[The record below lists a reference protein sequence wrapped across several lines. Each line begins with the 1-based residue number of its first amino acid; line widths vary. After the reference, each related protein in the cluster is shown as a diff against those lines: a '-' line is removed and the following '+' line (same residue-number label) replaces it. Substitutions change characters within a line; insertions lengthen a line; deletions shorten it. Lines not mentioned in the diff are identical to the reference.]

1 MGDDS
6 HSVAVIV
13 VRQSQ
18 FCQSNRWN
26 YSTLILH
33 RTFVSE
39 VLRTCSAVTL
49 IMLVIFLVIRTLGFL
64 RMAAEGVMPLGRIV
78 SLLGLKL
85 LSYLDVMLPL
95 MLYVA
100 ILLVLGRWRKDN
112 ELIVFAASGLGL
124 PAFLRPSSTLMLI
137 SVLFIGG
144 FSFYLSPLSVEAGA
158 RVETEL
164 RNRSDLESVVP
175 GLFIESSSA
184 SAVYFVESR
193 NADSKQL
200 KNLFV
205 YGLDLGNEVVI
216 VAPNGYQE
224 THSGTDYLVMTDGE
238 RYDGAPGSPTYRVT
252 RFEKYGIRIQ
262 QQASGPLQ
270 VPLRGW
276 KTQRLMGN
284 PRSVADA
291 VAWLVGNT
299 NPLLVSELCWRISKV
314 VMVPVLILFALASSS
329 GYSRRQRLPGFVIA
343 LGIYF
348 VYYNSVG
355 LLVGMIRNGAV
366 TDSTMLW
373 LLHLL
378 MLVAAGYFF
387 WCRSNNRPLLGRL
400 NAAA

>member
-1 MGDDS
+1 
-6 HSVAVIV
+6 
-13 VRQSQ
+13 
-18 FCQSNRWN
+18 
-26 YSTLILH
+26 
-33 RTFVSE
+33 
-39 VLRTCSAVTL
+39 
-49 IMLVIFLVIRTLGFL
+49 
-64 RMAAEGVMPLGRIV
+64 MPLGRIV
-78 SLLGLKL
+78 SLLGLKV

-112 ELIVFAASGLGL
+112 ELIVLAASGLGL
-124 PAFLRPSSTLMLI
+124 PAFLRPAVTLMLI
-137 SVLFIGG
+137 SVLLIGG
-144 FSFYLSPLSVEAGA
+144 FSFYLSPLSVQAGA

-175 GLFIESSSA
+175 GLFIESASA

-193 NADSKQL
+193 DADSKRL
-200 KNLFV
+200 KNLFA
-205 YGLDLGNEVVI
+205 YGSDLGNEVVI
-216 VAPNGYQE
+216 VAANGYQE
-224 THSGTDYLVMTDGE
+224 TRSGTDYLVMTEGV
-238 RYDGAPGSPTYRVT
+238 RYDGTPGSPTYRVT

-284 PRSVADA
+284 TFCKGTECR
-291 VAWLVGNT
+291 

-314 VMVPVLILFALASSS
+314 VMVPVLILFALASNS

-348 VYYNSVG
+348 VYYNAVG
-355 LLVGMIRNGAV
+355 LLVGMIRNGTV

>member
-1 MGDDS
+1 
-6 HSVAVIV
+6 
-13 VRQSQ
+13 
-18 FCQSNRWN
+18 
-26 YSTLILH
+26 
-33 RTFVSE
+33 
-39 VLRTCSAVTL
+39 
-49 IMLVIFLVIRTLGFL
+49 MLVIFLVIRTLGFL

-112 ELIVFAASGLGL
+112 ELIVLAASGLGL
-124 PAFLRPSSTLMLI
+124 PAFLRPAVTLMLI
-137 SVLFIGG
+137 SVLLIGG
-144 FSFYLSPLSVEAGA
+144 FSFYLSPLSVQAGA

-164 RNRSDLESVVP
+164 RNRSDLQSVVP
-175 GLFIESSSA
+175 GLFIESASA

-193 NADSKQL
+193 DADSKRL
-200 KNLFV
+200 KNLFA
-205 YGLDLGNEVVI
+205 YGSDLGNEVVI
-216 VAPNGYQE
+216 VAANGYQE
-224 THSGTDYLVMTDGE
+224 TRSGTDYLVMTEGV
-238 RYDGAPGSPTYRVT
+238 RYDGTPGSPTYRVT

-262 QQASGPLQ
+262 QQSSGPLN

-276 KTQRLMGN
+276 KTQRLIN
-284 PRSVADA
+284 ST
-291 VAWLVGNT
+291 NST

-314 VMVPVLILFALASSS
+314 VMVPVLILFALASNS

-348 VYYNSVG
+348 VYYNAVG
-355 LLVGMIRNGAV
+355 LLVGMIRNGTV

>member
-1 MGDDS
+1 
-6 HSVAVIV
+6 
-13 VRQSQ
+13 
-18 FCQSNRWN
+18 
-26 YSTLILH
+26 
-33 RTFVSE
+33 
-39 VLRTCSAVTL
+39 
-49 IMLVIFLVIRTLGFL
+49 MLVIFLVIRTLGFL

-112 ELIVFAASGLGL
+112 ELIVLAASGLGL
-124 PAFLRPSSTLMLI
+124 PAFLRPAVTLMLI
-137 SVLFIGG
+137 SVLLIGG
-144 FSFYLSPLSVEAGA
+144 FSFYLSPLSVQAGA

-175 GLFIESSSA
+175 GLFIESASA

-193 NADSKQL
+193 DADSNRL
-200 KNLFV
+200 KNIFA
-205 YGLDLGNEVVI
+205 YGADLGNEVVI
-216 VAPNGYQE
+216 VAANGYQE
-224 THSGTDYLVMTDGE
+224 TRSGTDYLVMTDGV
-238 RYDGAPGSPTYRVT
+238 RYDGTPGSPTYRVT

-262 QQASGPLQ
+262 QAFSGPLQ
-270 VPLRGW
+270 VPVRGW

-284 PRSVADA
+284 PFCKGTGCR
-291 VAWLVGNT
+291 
-299 NPLLVSELCWRISKV
+299 NPLLVSELCWRISKGV
-314 VMVPVLILFALASSS
+314 RVPVLILFALASNS

-348 VYYNSVG
+348 VYYNAVG
-355 LLVGMIRNGAV
+355 LLVGMIRNGTV

-378 MLVAAGYFF
+378 MLMAAGYFF

>member
-1 MGDDS
+1 
-6 HSVAVIV
+6 
-13 VRQSQ
+13 
-18 FCQSNRWN
+18 
-26 YSTLILH
+26 
-33 RTFVSE
+33 
-39 VLRTCSAVTL
+39 
-49 IMLVIFLVIRTLGFL
+49 MLVIFLVIRTLGFL

-78 SLLGLKL
+78 SLLGLKV

-112 ELIVFAASGLGL
+112 ELIVLAASGLGL
-124 PAFLRPSSTLMLI
+124 PAFLRPAVTLMLI
-137 SVLFIGG
+137 SVLLIGG
-144 FSFYLSPLSVEAGA
+144 FSFYLSPLSVQAGA

-175 GLFIESSSA
+175 GLFIESASA

-193 NADSKQL
+193 DADSKRL
-200 KNLFV
+200 KNLFA
-205 YGLDLGNEVVI
+205 YGSDLGNEVVI

-224 THSGTDYLVMTDGE
+224 TRSGTDYLVMTEGE
-238 RYDGAPGSPTYRVT
+238 RYDGTPGSPTYRVT

-262 QQASGPLQ
+262 QQSSGPLQ

-291 VAWLVGNT
+291 VAWLVGDP

-314 VMVPVLILFALASSS
+314 VMVPVLILFALASNS

-348 VYYNSVG
+348 VYYNAVG
-355 LLVGMIRNGAV
+355 LLVGMIRNGTV

>member
-1 MGDDS
+1 
-6 HSVAVIV
+6 
-13 VRQSQ
+13 
-18 FCQSNRWN
+18 
-26 YSTLILH
+26 
-33 RTFVSE
+33 
-39 VLRTCSAVTL
+39 
-49 IMLVIFLVIRTLGFL
+49 MLVIFLVIRTLGFL

-112 ELIVFAASGLGL
+112 ELIVLAASGLGL
-124 PAFLRPSSTLMLI
+124 PAFLRPAVTLMLI
-137 SVLFIGG
+137 SVLLIGG
-144 FSFYLSPLSVEAGA
+144 FSFYLSPLSVQAGA

-175 GLFIESSSA
+175 GLFIESASA

-193 NADSKQL
+193 DADSKRL
-200 KNLFV
+200 KNLFA
-205 YGLDLGNEVVI
+205 YGSDLGNEVVI
-216 VAPNGYQE
+216 VAANGYQE
-224 THSGTDYLVMTDGE
+224 TRSGTDYLVMTEGV
-238 RYDGAPGSPTYRVT
+238 RYDGTPGSPTYRVT

-262 QQASGPLQ
+262 QQSSGPLN

-276 KTQRLMGN
+276 KTQRLMA
-284 PRSVADA
+284 S
-291 VAWLVGNT
+291 T
-299 NPLLVSELCWRISKV
+299 NPLPVSELCWRISKV
-314 VMVPVLILFALASSS
+314 VMVPILILFALASSS

-348 VYYNSVG
+348 VYYNAVG
-355 LLVGMIRNGAV
+355 LLVGMIRNGTV

>member
-175 GLFIESSSA
+175 GLFIESASA
-184 SAVYFVESR
+184 RAVYFVESR
-193 NADSKQL
+193 NADSKRL

-224 THSGTDYLVMTDGE
+224 THSGADYLVMTDGE
-238 RYDGAPGSPTYRVT
+238 RYDGTPGSPTYRVT

-284 PRSVADA
+284 TFCKGTGCR
-291 VAWLVGNT
+291 

-366 TDSTMLW
+366 ADSTMLW

>member
-1 MGDDS
+1 
-6 HSVAVIV
+6 
-13 VRQSQ
+13 
-18 FCQSNRWN
+18 
-26 YSTLILH
+26 
-33 RTFVSE
+33 
-39 VLRTCSAVTL
+39 
-49 IMLVIFLVIRTLGFL
+49 MLVIFLVIRTLGFL

-112 ELIVFAASGLGL
+112 ELIVLAASGLGL
-124 PAFLRPSSTLMLI
+124 PAFLRPAVTLMLI
-137 SVLFIGG
+137 SVLLIGG
-144 FSFYLSPLSVEAGA
+144 FSFYLSPLSVQAGA

-164 RNRSDLESVVP
+164 RNRSDLQSVVP
-175 GLFIESSSA
+175 GLFIESASA

-193 NADSKQL
+193 DADSNRL
-200 KNLFV
+200 KNLFA
-205 YGLDLGNEVVI
+205 YGSDLGNEVVI
-216 VAPNGYQE
+216 VAANGYQE
-224 THSGTDYLVMTDGE
+224 TRSGTDYLVMTEGV
-238 RYDGAPGSPTYRVT
+238 RY
-252 RFEKYGIRIQ
+252 YGIRIQ
-262 QQASGPLQ
+262 QASSGPLQ

-276 KTQRLMGN
+276 KTQRLINSINN
-284 PRSVADA
+284 PMVRFSNR
-291 VAWLVGNT
+291 L
-299 NPLLVSELCWRISKV
+299 LLVSELCWRISKV
-314 VMVPVLILFALASSS
+314 VMVPVLILFALASNS

-348 VYYNSVG
+348 VYYNAVG
-355 LLVGMIRNGAV
+355 LLVGMIRNGTV